1 MTFTV
6 YGLAGHEHLP
16 IESIKPKFKVKELQP
31 SQKIR
36 PVSRKDY
43 KHHKDKQYPAD
54 LYNKVSRMN
63 SELTVENIM
72 SKPVITLATDS
83 TIRQATQIFSIKK
96 YRHIPIVNHEGKLV
110 SIVSDRDV
118 LLALSQPGDKNHIWN
133 QALIEL
139 SARKVVATDI
149 STRIPS
155 AAQALF
161 DAHIGALPVVNAHQ
175 EVIGIVT
182 RSDLLMAIV
191 SNQHLVLDV

>member
-36 PVSRKDY
+36 PVSRKDD
-43 KHHKDKQYPAD
+43 KHHQNKQYPAD

-83 TIRQATQIFSIKK
+83 TIRQATQIFSIKM

-118 LLALSQPGDKNHIWN
+118 LLALSQPGDKNRIWN